1 MIVLRSGASMISPEE
16 ERRIKPYF
24 AGCEASDIT
33 VEQMESISAQTR
45 ISLRKVEW
53 FAIKNGFT
61 PQRYLRNMGTFSC
74 KGQLKLLESTVVIV
88 GLGGLGGQLVEQLGR
103 AGVGKI
109 ITVDPDIFE
118 ETNLNRQL
126 LSNMTNLG
134 REKTNEAKERLEKT
148 NKAVEFQ
155 GFQCR
160 FDKLPDDVWEEA
172 DLVFDCLDNIDD
184 RLALA
189 QKCSASNCPLVH
201 GAIAGWYGEVGV
213 VWPGSEMLQKHYH
226 GQHEGLEK
234 EFGTPPFTAAAAA
247 SLMAAKGCQIL
258 MGKHKSKQSTM
269 HFFDLL
275 EDDWENISL

>member
-1 MIVLRSGASMISPEE
+1 MISPGE
-16 ERRIKPYF
+16 ERLIKPYF
-24 AGCEASDIT
+24 AGCEASDIS

-45 ISLRKVEW
+45 ICLRKVEW

-61 PQRYLRNMGTFSC
+61 PQRYLRNLGTFSRE
-74 KGQLKLLESTVVIV
+74 GQLKLLESTVIIV

-126 LSNMTNLG
+126 LSNMANLG
-134 REKTNEAKERLEKT
+134 REKTNEAKERLGKI
-148 NKAVEFQ
+148 NKAVEFT

-160 FDKLPDDVWEEA
+160 FDQLPDDIWEKA

-213 VWPGSEMLQKHYH
+213 VWPGSEMLQKHYQ

-234 EFGTPPFTAAAAA
+234 ELGTPPFTAAAAA
-247 SLMAAKGCQIL
+247 SMMAAKGCQIL
-258 MGKHKSKQSTM
+258 MGKHKSKRSTI

-275 EDDWENISL
+275 DDDWENIHL